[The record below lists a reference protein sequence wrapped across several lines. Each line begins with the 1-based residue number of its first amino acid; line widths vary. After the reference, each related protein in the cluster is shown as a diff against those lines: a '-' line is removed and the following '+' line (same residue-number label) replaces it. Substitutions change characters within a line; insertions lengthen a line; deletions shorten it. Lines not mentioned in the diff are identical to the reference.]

1 MQTKDSPLIRVGDVE
16 LCAETFGAPG
26 DPPLLLIGNSMLSW
40 PDGLC
45 ARLAEGGRFVVR
57 YDLRDTGRSTFAD
70 PEAPSYSLRD
80 LVADAAGLLDALGI
94 PSAHVAG
101 YGVGGWIAQLLA
113 LDHPEKVA
121 SVTLIATRPTAPGR
135 ADPDLPEHADVVM
148 QQVFGAPQPDW
159 ADREAVVDAMA
170 SSGRVFAGGEPYDE
184 AAAREQ
190 AARIYDRAAAAHPDA
205 DPGKLQRSNQI
216 GVAFAA
222 MKSGKRWR
230 ERLGEIAVPALVV
243 HGEDDPF
250 FPVGNGE
257 ALAREIPHAELLTL
271 PRTGQ
276 ELPARV
282 WDEVAAAMLRVSS
295 GGRE

>member
-1 MQTKDSPLIRVGDVE
+1 MQTQDSPLIRVGDVE

-26 DPPLLLIGNSMLSW
+26 DPPLLLIGNSMLTW

-135 ADPDLPEHADVVM
+135 ADPDLPEHAAVVM
-148 QQVFGAPQPDW
+148 QQVFGAPPARLGRPRGGRGRDGVLGARVRRRRALRRGGGARAGGADLRPGGGRPPGRRPGQAPALQPD
-159 ADREAVVDAMA
+159 RRGVR
-170 SSGRVFAGGEPYDE
+170 GDE
-184 AAAREQ
+184 IR
-190 AARIYDRAAAAHPDA
+190 
-205 DPGKLQRSNQI
+205 
-216 GVAFAA
+216 
-222 MKSGKRWR
+222 
-230 ERLGEIAVPALVV
+230 
-243 HGEDDPF
+243 
-250 FPVGNGE
+250 E
-257 ALAREIPHAELLTL
+257 ALARAAGRDRGPGAGRARRGRPVL
-271 PRTGQ
+271 PGRQRRGARPRDPARRAARPAPDRPGA
-276 ELPARV
+276 PARV